1 MDTTAAKTE
10 EGDKVEIAIQ
20 AIKVNMPELYKSIQ
34 IKAALIGRLA
44 YQLVR
49 RGVSGEVNCFYGWE
63 NGRVVGTPFNCPQV
77 TSDIALHVVEFGSA
91 HVCIFGDQ
99 LQPGYSLENHGKN

>member
-1 MDTTAAKTE
+1 MDTSKVKTE
-10 EGDKVEIAIQ
+10 KDDKVERVIE
-20 AIKVNMPELYKSIQ
+20 AIKTHMPETYKGIQ
-34 IKAALIGRLA
+34 VKAASIGRLA

-49 RGVSGEVNCFYGWE
+49 RGVSGEANCFYGWE
-63 NGRVVGTPFNCPQV
+63 NGRVVGTPFNCPAV

-91 HVCIFGDQ
+91 HVCIFGNQ